1 MSFETEQ
8 NIYNNNSKSNSNNI
22 FGIAAGLT
30 CVAATGIGFGL
41 SLPLLSFIMKR
52 MGHSSTI
59 IGFNTAMPALA
70 AIILAPL
77 FVKAMEKFGLK
88 IFILFSILVAIFSFF
103 GFYFTQ
109 SLLIWFLLRFVFG
122 ACLDSIFVA
131 SETWIA
137 ELSSDA
143 TRGRIMGI
151 FSSCL
156 SIGYFLGAGILTLTG
171 SKGILPFIVAALFL
185 FFVLVPLF
193 LAKKNIPNVTSEHKT
208 LLMPIILS
216 TPIAMAAAIVY
227 GYLETTAFNLL
238 PLYAIN
244 SGLSEKTSV
253 SLLISVGIGQAC
265 LQYFVGAISDKYGEI
280 RSLLMCTAIGILGA
294 IGIKIFISTPSVLY
308 FILFFWGSCI
318 SGFYTL
324 ALIIVGKRYK
334 GSSLAGANS
343 AVVAMFGVGSLIG
356 PPFVGV
362 CMNFSQSNGFFIAML
377 LPVLIYFIQLLWS
390 QNKLKFRV

>member
-1 MSFETEQ
+1 M
-8 NIYNNNSKSNSNNI
+8 NIEELRNIKNKRTKLNSNNI
-22 FGIAAGLT
+22 FGLIAGLT

-41 SLPLLSFIMKR
+41 SLPLLSIIMKR
-52 MGHSSTI
+52 MGNSSTI

-70 AIILAPL
+70 AIIFAPL

-109 SLLIWFLLRFVFG
+109 SLLIWFLLRFIFG
-122 ACLDSIFVA
+122 ACLDSVFVA

-137 ELSSDA
+137 ELSNDA

-156 SIGYFLGAGILTLTG
+156 SIGYFIGAGLLTLTG
-171 SKGILPFIVAALFL
+171 SKGIIPFIVGALFL
-185 FFVLVPLF
+185 FFVLIPLF
-193 LAKKNIPNVTSEHKT
+193 LARNNIPNVTSEHQT
-208 LLMPIILS
+208 PLLPIILS

-227 GYLETTAFNLL
+227 GFLETSAFNFL
-238 PLYAIN
+238 PIFGEL

-265 LQYFVGAISDKYGEI
+265 LQYFVGALADKYGEM
-280 RSLLMCTAIGILGA
+280 RSLFICAAIGIFGA
-294 IGIKIFISTPSVLY
+294 IGIKVFISSPFLLY
-308 FILFFWGSCI
+308 FILFFWGACI

-324 ALIIVGKRYK
+324 ALIMVGKKYR

-343 AVVAMFGVGSLIG
+343 AVVAMFGIGSLIG
-356 PPFVGV
+356 PPVVGIS
-362 CMNFSQSNGFFIAML
+362 MNFSQSNGFFIAML
-377 LPVLIYFIQLLWS
+377 LPVLIYFIRLLWS
-390 QNKLKFRV
+390 QDKLKS

>member
-1 MSFETEQ
+1 MGFENRQ
-8 NIYNNNSKSNSNNI
+8 NLDVNGIKSNSNNI
-22 FGIAAGLT
+22 FGIITGLT

-41 SLPLLSFIMKR
+41 SLPLLSFVMKR
-52 MGHSSTI
+52 MGLSSSI
-59 IGFNTAMPALA
+59 IGLNTAMPALA

-77 FVKAMEKFGLK
+77 FVKSMEKFGLK

-109 SLLIWFLLRFVFG
+109 SLLLWFLLRFIFG
-122 ACLDSIFVA
+122 ACLDSVFVA

-137 ELSSDA
+137 ELSSDT

-156 SIGYFLGAGILTLTG
+156 SIGYFIGAGILTLTG
-171 SKGILPFIVAALFL
+171 SQGMLPFIVGSLFL

-193 LAKKNIPNVTSEHKT
+193 LAKKNIPNVTNEHKT
-208 LLMPIILS
+208 PLMPIILS

-238 PLYAIN
+238 PIYGEN

-265 LQYFVGAISDKYGEI
+265 LQYFVGAVADKYGEM
-280 RSLLMCTAIGILGA
+280 RSLLMCTIIGIIGA
-294 IGIKIFISTPSVLY
+294 IGIKLFITTPFVLY
-308 FILFFWGSCI
+308 FILFFWGACI

-324 ALIIVGKRYK
+324 ALIIVGKKYK

-343 AVVAMFGVGSLIG
+343 AIVAMFGIGSLIG
-356 PPFVGV
+356 PPVVGIS
-362 CMNFSQSNGFFIAML
+362 MNLSQSNGFFIAML
-377 LPVLIYFIQLLWS
+377 VPVLIYFIQLLIPRY
-390 QNKLKFRV
+390 KLKPGG